1 MSGLRH
7 DVVADSTTAA
17 ATDEELLASL
27 AAGLDE
33 VSLSQLYDRYQGVM
47 YGLAMRITNDSAL
60 AQDAVQEAFTG
71 VWRNATRYEQGKSS
85 ARTWLL
91 SITHH
96 RAIDIVRRRRPAAA
110 LPEGDEIHEALTTP
124 DVWPEIARA
133 ADAAAVRN
141 AVAALP
147 AAQRE
152 AIELAYFNGLTQT
165 EIAARIQVPLGTVKS
180 RVRLGLVALRRAL
193 DEPTLEGVT

>member
-1 MSGLRH
+1 MSGFRH

-33 VSLSQLYDRYQGVM
+33 AALSQLYDRYQAVM

-96 RAIDIVRRRRPAAA
+96 RAIDIVRRRRPAAT
-110 LPEGDEIHEALTTP
+110 LPEADEIHEALTTP

-152 AIELAYFNGLTQT
+152 AIELAYFSGLTQT
-165 EIAARIQVPLGTVKS
+165 EIVARIQIPLGTVKS

-193 DEPTLEGVT
+193 EEPTLEGVT

>member
-1 MSGLRH
+1 MSGPGH
-7 DVVADSTTAA
+7 VVVADSTTAA

-33 VSLSQLYDRYQGVM
+33 AALSQLYDRYQAVM

-96 RAIDIVRRRRPAAA
+96 RAIDIVRRRRPAAT
-110 LPEGDEIHEALTTP
+110 LPEADEIHEALTTP

-133 ADAAAVRN
+133 ADAAAVRT

-152 AIELAYFNGLTQT
+152 AIELAYFSGLTQT
-165 EIAARIQVPLGTVKS
+165 EIAARIQIPLGTVKS

-193 DEPTLEGVT
+193 EEPTLEGAT